1 MKVNSMRFTYLYSVR
16 QKVKNLFIFKILK
29 VRLYEIKLKQN
40 LVWDSQTENNL
51 NKNLALNQLPNTLK
65 LETQKENTNDVYK
78 FYYIT
83 LTN

>member
-1 MKVNSMRFTYLYSVR
+1 MRFTYLYSVR
-16 QKVKNLFIFKILK
+16 QKVKNLFIFKMLK

-83 LTN
+83 FTN

>member
-1 MKVNSMRFTYLYSVR
+1 MRFTYLYSVR
-16 QKVKNLFIFKILK
+16 QKVKNLFIFKMLK

-40 LVWDSQTENNL
+40 LVWDSQTKNNL